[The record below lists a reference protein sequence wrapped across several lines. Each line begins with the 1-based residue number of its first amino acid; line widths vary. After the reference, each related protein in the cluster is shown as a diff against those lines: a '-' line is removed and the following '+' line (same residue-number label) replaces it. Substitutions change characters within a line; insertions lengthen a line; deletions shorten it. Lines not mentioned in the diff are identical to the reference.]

1 MNSNATSAAQ
11 WQSSIEQS
19 KLMAMSMPAI
29 AWRVASQ

>member
-19 KLMAMSMPAI
+19 KLMVMSMLAI
-29 AWRVASQ
+29 AWHVAFQ